1 MKRNDLPAASSTVDA
16 LMYSLRRGASA
27 LALNHVQRRLAE
39 LNDEQ
44 MRSACAQLLNRD
56 PNVARSWTPGEI
68 EYFVLAW
75 AACHG

>member
-1 MKRNDLPAASSTVDA
+1 MRNDLPAASSTVDA
-16 LMYSLRRGASA
+16 LMYSLRQGAGA
-27 LALNHVQRRLAE
+27 LALTHVQRRLAE

-44 MRSACAQLLNRD
+44 MRSVCAQLLNRI
-56 PNVARSWTPGEI
+56 PNVARSWKQDDI